1 MVKTAI
7 VFEAHSDDLAVGCI
21 GTLLKLKKEDYEI
34 IDVIFSA
41 GQKSHPHYK
50 EDVIINKRIQE
61 SENVGRR
68 FGINQNIFFGLDDN
82 KLKEEIVSKNIK
94 ERIRRILKK
103 HHTKKIFINSSID
116 PHPDHRAVN
125 EAVLDVINDLNYKAD
140 IYEYEVW
147 NILKDNKPVI
157 YVDISPYFKA
167 KIAMMKSY
175 RSQWAFMYPLIIAV
189 YFRARFYGFKNDC
202 KYAEKFYKIK

>member
-7 VFEAHSDDLAVGCI
+7 VFEAHADDLAVGCI

-103 HHTKKIFINSSID
+103 CKSGIGHLLSN
-116 PHPDHRAVN
+116 PAVKQT
-125 EAVLDVINDLNYKAD
+125 VCV
-140 IYEYEVW
+140 
-147 NILKDNKPVI
+147 NIQLSPV
-157 YVDISPYFKA
+157 
-167 KIAMMKSY
+167 
-175 RSQWAFMYPLIIAV
+175 
-189 YFRARFYGFKNDC
+189 
-202 KYAEKFYKIK
+202 